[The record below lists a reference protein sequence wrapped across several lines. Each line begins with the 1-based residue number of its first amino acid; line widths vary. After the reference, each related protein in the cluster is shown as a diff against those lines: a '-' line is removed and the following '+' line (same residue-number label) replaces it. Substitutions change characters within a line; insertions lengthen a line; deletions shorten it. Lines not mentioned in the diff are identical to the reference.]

1 MLARLIARIAALFA
15 LLMALPAA
23 AMNPAVAAAAPA
35 PAAPSPP
42 ASETRARPALW
53 QVADA
58 DTTIWL
64 FGTVHAL
71 PPGIDWFHGPVE
83 TAFAGSQELV
93 TEIVTPDAAQMQGYV
108 VAKAVLPAGQSL
120 RATMNA
126 DQRARYEAALAA
138 QGLPAGAFDAFEPWY
153 AAVGLSTLPLSR
165 DGFESANGVEFALD
179 ARARALGRT
188 HLALETA
195 EYQLSLFDGLPAGTQ
210 RVYLDE
216 VVRNLPTMKDQL
228 LQMVDAWKAGDADR
242 LARLINEDEDDPV
255 LRETLLVNRNRNW
268 ADWIGKRL
276 DRPGTVFLAVGAG
289 HLAGTGSVQDQLAAR
304 GLVVRR
310 VQ

>member
-126 DQRARYEAALAA
+126 DQRARYEAALG
-138 QGLPAGAFDAFEPWY
+138 GLRCGNIA
-153 AAVGLSTLPLSR
+153 T
-165 DGFESANGVEFALD
+165 
-179 ARARALGRT
+179 
-188 HLALETA
+188 
-195 EYQLSLFDGLPAGTQ
+195 
-210 RVYLDE
+210 
-216 VVRNLPTMKDQL
+216 
-228 LQMVDAWKAGDADR
+228 
-242 LARLINEDEDDPV
+242 
-255 LRETLLVNRNRNW
+255 
-268 ADWIGKRL
+268 
-276 DRPGTVFLAVGAG
+276 
-289 HLAGTGSVQDQLAAR
+289 
-304 GLVVRR
+304 
-310 VQ
+310 